1 MPADYEKMAEYCL
14 RHKKISDKVLD
25 QFLMPFIARKE
36 GMDRKMNAYTLKYQH
51 VIRKM
56 PKEFFPMAMGEY
68 IMGKTLTP
76 DGLIHKYLN
85 NIQLSSLEKTERV
98 FLEFQAD
105 NPWRYCFARIADRE
119 AKNFF
124 ILRDAF
130 YEDEFLLFSPGV
142 EAFWTE
148 GRRQDLYFLL
158 TGFNGLCFR
167 TYGNILPFRS
177 FDPDDIYFYGT
188 EVFPEVDSDA
198 SLMASVYKDPIPY
211 MMLASG
217 MEFPGTVSGLHKLRH
232 LVAVDEIADV
242 DTGKLKETFSVQW
255 NANIYRISHED
266 WSGPPHFASAY
277 FNESNGE
284 FSRYAMTEEG
294 FRELTRML
302 ISSGLHIDV
311 KEDYSVGMSMLVT
324 MQEILKKKIIL
335 KEYESLFPEKEMNP
349 LSQKELN
356 GINGFMKLLLPY
368 INAGTQ
374 PDLEILAK
382 QSGIESETAHS
393 LYQQIKN
400 KFGKTGM

>member
-1 MPADYEKMAEYCL
+1 MPADYEKIAEHCL

-36 GMDRKMNAYTLKYQH
+36 GMDRKMNAYTLKYLH
-51 VIRKM
+51 IIRKM

-85 NIQLSSLEKTERV
+85 NIQLRSLEKTERE

-105 NPWRYCFARIADRE
+105 NPWRYCFARIAERK

-142 EAFWTE
+142 EAFWTQ
-148 GRRQDLYFLL
+148 GRKQDLYFLL
-158 TGFNGLCFR
+158 TGFNGLCFH

-217 MEFPGTVSGLHKLRH
+217 MEFPDTVSGIHKLRH

-284 FSRYAMTEEG
+284 LSRYAMTEEG

-335 KEYESLFPEKEMNP
+335 KEYESQFPEKEMNP

-368 INAGTQ
+368 INTGTR
-374 PDLEILAK
+374 PDLEILAR
-382 QSGIESETAHS
+382 QAGIEPETAHS
-393 LYQQIKN
+393 LYHQLKN

>member
-1 MPADYEKMAEYCL
+1 MPADFEKMADHCL

-25 QFLMPFIARKE
+25 QFLMPFIARRE
-36 GMDRKMNAYTLKYQH
+36 GMDRKMNAYTQKYLH
-51 VIRKM
+51 IIRKM

-68 IMGKTLTP
+68 IMGKTLAP

-85 NIQLSSLEKTERV
+85 NIQLKSLEKTERE

-105 NPWRYCFARIADRE
+105 NPWRYCFARIAGRE
-119 AKNFF
+119 ARDFF

-130 YEDEFLLFSPGV
+130 SEDEFLLYSSGV

-148 GRRQDLYFLL
+148 GRKQDLYFLL
-158 TGFNGLCFR
+158 TGFNGLCFH

-177 FDPDDIYFYGT
+177 FDADDIYFYGT

-198 SLMASVYKDPIPY
+198 LLMASVYKDPIPY

-217 MEFPGTVSGLHKLRH
+217 MEFPVTMSGIHKLRQF
-232 LVAVDEIADV
+232 VAVDEIAGIATD
-242 DTGKLKETFSVQW
+242 KLKETFSVQW
-255 NANIYRISHED
+255 NANIYRISHQD

-284 FSRYAMTEEG
+284 FSRYSLTEEG
-294 FRELTRML
+294 FRELSRML
-302 ISSGLHIDV
+302 IASGLLIDV

-324 MQEILKKKIIL
+324 MQEILKKKINL
-335 KEYESLFPEKEMNP
+335 YEYESLFPEKETNP
-349 LSQKELN
+349 MSQEDLN
-356 GINGFMKLLLPY
+356 GLNRFMKLLLPY

-374 PDLEILAK
+374 PDLEILAR
-382 QSGIESETAHS
+382 QAGIEPETAHS

-400 KFGKTGM
+400 KFGKIGK

>member
-1 MPADYEKMAEYCL
+1 
-14 RHKKISDKVLD
+14 
-25 QFLMPFIARKE
+25 
-36 GMDRKMNAYTLKYQH
+36 
-51 VIRKM
+51 
-56 PKEFFPMAMGEY
+56 
-68 IMGKTLTP
+68 
-76 DGLIHKYLN
+76 
-85 NIQLSSLEKTERV
+85 
-98 FLEFQAD
+98 
-105 NPWRYCFARIADRE
+105 
-119 AKNFF
+119 
-124 ILRDAF
+124 
-130 YEDEFLLFSPGV
+130 
-142 EAFWTE
+142 
-148 GRRQDLYFLL
+148 
-158 TGFNGLCFR
+158 
-167 TYGNILPFRS
+167 
-177 FDPDDIYFYGT
+177 
-188 EVFPEVDSDA
+188 
-198 SLMASVYKDPIPY
+198 

>member
-85 NIQLSSLEKTERV
+85 NIQLRSLEKTERE

-105 NPWRYCFARIADRE
+105 NPWRYCFARIADRK
-119 AKNFF
+119 AKDFF

-130 YEDEFLLFSPGV
+130 FEDEFLLFSPGV
-142 EAFWTE
+142 EAFWTQ

>member
-1 MPADYEKMAEYCL
+1 MPADYEKIAEHCL
-14 RHKKISDKVLD
+14 RHRKISDKILD
-25 QFLMPFIARKE
+25 QFLMPFIARRE

-158 TGFNGLCFR
+158 TGFNGLCFH

-177 FDPDDIYFYGT
+177 FDADDIYFYGT

-217 MEFPGTVSGLHKLRH
+217 MEFPVTMSGIHKLCQ
-232 LVAVDEIADV
+232 LVAVNEIAGIDS
-242 DTGKLKETFSVQW
+242 GKLKETFSVQW

-266 WSGPPHFASAY
+266 WSGMPHFASAY
-277 FNESNGE
+277 FNETSGE
-284 FSRYAMTEEG
+284 LSRYSLTEEG
-294 FRELTRML
+294 FREMTRML
-302 ISSGLHIDV
+302 IASGLHIDW

-324 MQEILKKKIIL
+324 MQEILKKKINL
-335 KEYESLFPEKEMNP
+335 NEYESLFPEKEMNP

-356 GINGFMKLLLPY
+356 GINAFMKLLLPY

-374 PDLEILAK
+374 PDLEILAR
-382 QSGIESETAHS
+382 QAGIEPETAHS
-393 LYQQIKN
+393 LYHQLKN
-400 KFGKTGM
+400 KFGKIG

>member
-1 MPADYEKMAEYCL
+1 MPADYEKIAEHCL
-14 RHKKISDKVLD
+14 RHRKISDKILD
-25 QFLMPFIARKE
+25 QFLMPFIARRE

-85 NIQLSSLEKTERV
+85 NIQLRSLEKTERE

-105 NPWRYCFARIADRE
+105 NPWRYCFARIADRK
-119 AKNFF
+119 AKDFF

-130 YEDEFLLFSPGV
+130 FEDEFLLFSPGV
-142 EAFWTE
+142 EAFWTQ

-158 TGFNGLCFR
+158 TGFNGLCFH

-266 WSGPPHFASAY
+266 WSGAPHFASAY

-356 GINGFMKLLLPY
+356 GINAFMKLLLPY

-374 PDLEILAK
+374 PDLEILAR
-382 QSGIESETAHS
+382 QAGIEPETAHS
-393 LYQQIKN
+393 LYHQLKN
-400 KFGKTGM
+400 KFGKIG